1 MNNSPY
7 GPNNFKDRERKPF
20 SKPGESD
27 SSELIGLEGRF
38 QRLPGWQRFGLISL
52 TGLIFIGMALFLCVL
67 VANAFAQ

>member
-7 GPNNFKDRERKPF
+7 GPNYFKDRQRKPF

-27 SSELIGLEGRF
+27 SSKPIGLEGRF